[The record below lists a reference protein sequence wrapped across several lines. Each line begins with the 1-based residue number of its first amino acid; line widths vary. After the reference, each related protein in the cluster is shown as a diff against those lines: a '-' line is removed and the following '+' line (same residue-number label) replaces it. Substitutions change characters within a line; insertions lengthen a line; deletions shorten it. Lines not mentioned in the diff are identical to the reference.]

1 MKKLIGHKSTVID
14 RDGEKK
20 VFTVSFWIRNNEYKW
35 SIRIPKI
42 VRVKARKD
50 GWEEIE
56 LPEPVW
62 EKVEK
67 EIIRSHS
74 ISEVRYFLQYSKD
87 KIKWEKP
94 EELEPK
100 ISITRVSSSTFAVG
114 VSVNGFNTSWLPV
127 LDESNL
133 RELGRQ
139 IFKALAEAKE
149 EKE

>member
-127 LDESNL
+127 LDEKNL
-133 RELGRQ
+133 RELGKE
-139 IFKALAEAKE
+139 IFKTLAQAKE
-149 EKE
+149 EE

>member
-127 LDESNL
+127 MDESNL

>member
-1 MKKLIGHKSTVID
+1 MKKLMGHKSTVID

-35 SIRIPKI
+35 SIRIPKL

-127 LDESNL
+127 LDEKNL
-133 RELGRQ
+133 RELGKE
-139 IFKALAEAKE
+139 IFKTLAQAKE
-149 EKE
+149 EE

>member
-100 ISITRVSSSTFAVG
+100 ISITRVSSSTFAIG

-127 LDESNL
+127 LDEKNL
-133 RELGRQ
+133 RELGKE
-139 IFKALAEAKE
+139 IFKTLAQAKE
-149 EKE
+149 EE

>member
-1 MKKLIGHKSTVID
+1 MKKLVGQ
-14 RDGEKK
+14 RAMALEGDGGER

-35 SIRIPKI
+35 SIRIPQIVKI
-42 VRVKARKD
+42 KTRKD

-62 EKVEK
+62 EKIEK

-74 ISEVRYFLQYSKD
+74 ITEVRYFLQYSEE

-94 EELEPK
+94 KELEPK
-100 ISITRVSSSTFAVG
+100 ISITRASSSTFAVG

-127 LDESNL
+127 MDERSL

>member
-127 LDESNL
+127 LDEKNL

>member
-1 MKKLIGHKSTVID
+1 MKKLVGHKSIAID

-35 SIRIPKI
+35 SIRIPQIVKI
-42 VRVKARKD
+42 KTRKD

-56 LPEPVW
+56 LPESVW
-62 EKVEK
+62 EKIEK

-74 ISEVRYFLQYSKD
+74 ITEVRYFLQYSEE

-94 EELEPK
+94 KELEPK
-100 ISITRVSSSTFAVG
+100 ISITRASSSTFAVG

-127 LDESNL
+127 MDERNL

-139 IFKALAEAKE
+139 IFKALAESKE